1 MVNAY
6 CLISAAPG
14 KTMEVL
20 QKVKAIDEVKLADS
34 VAGEY
39 DIVTRVEA
47 DSLERLSKIV
57 FGEIRVMPGVMATM
71 TLIVF

>member
-1 MVNAY
+1 MAKPY

-14 KTMEVL
+14 KTMEIL
-20 QKVKAIDEVKLADS
+20 QKIKAIDAVKLADS

-39 DIVTRVEA
+39 DIVTRIEV
-47 DSLERLSKIV
+47 DSLEKLSKIV
-57 FGEIRVMPGVMATM
+57 FGEIRVIPGVMATM